1 MISADMMREILQNSE
16 LIRQILPTAQQ
27 LKILKY
33 IDNKEVT
40 SNDLAVFFNISI
52 ANAGGQ
58 LSKLHRNGWLRRSDV
73 GDPTGGSM
81 YVYKNT
87 LSV

>member
-16 LIRQILPTAQQ
+16 MIRQILPTAQQ

>member
-1 MISADMMREILQNSE
+1 MISADMMREMLQNSE

>member
-16 LIRQILPTAQQ
+16 MIRQILPTAQQ

-33 IDNKEVT
+33 IDTKEVT

>member
-1 MISADMMREILQNSE
+1 MM
-16 LIRQILPTAQQ
+16 Q

>member
-1 MISADMMREILQNSE
+1 MISDDMMREILQNSE
-16 LIRQILPTAQQ
+16 MIRQILPTAQQ

-33 IDNKEVT
+33 IDTKEVT

>member
-16 LIRQILPTAQQ
+16 MIRQILPTTQQ

>member
-1 MISADMMREILQNSE
+1 MISADMMREILKNSE
-16 LIRQILPTAQQ
+16 MIRQILPTAQQ

-40 SNDLAVFFNISI
+40 SNELAVFFNISI

-58 LSKLHRNGWLRRSDV
+58 LSKLYRNGWLKRSDV

>member
-16 LIRQILPTAQQ
+16 MIRQILPTAQQ

-33 IDNKEVT
+33 IANREVT

>member
-1 MISADMMREILQNSE
+1 MISADMMREMLQNSE
-16 LIRQILPTAQQ
+16 MIRQILPTAQQ

-33 IDNKEVT
+33 IDTKEVT

>member
-1 MISADMMREILQNSE
+1 MISPDMMREMLQNSE

-33 IDNKEVT
+33 IDTKEVT